1 MYQKWQEMYKSKLT
15 TADEAVAMIRD
26 EEIISS
32 AFGNGQPIGLFE
44 AMRERVMAGKLYK
57 PTILAASMVDGLPL
71 MDPEIKDKIEFD
83 SFFIKDER
91 SRIKE
96 GYYTYTPNKFSDL
109 EKISSR
115 GLRPVQVSV
124 LRVSP
129 MDSHGFFSTGINVD
143 FGWDMAKSNPNRRLL
158 MVEVNKYMP
167 RAYGSNHL
175 HISEVDVVTE
185 HDLPLIEAPEPPT
198 KKEWEIMGRYI
209 AEMVPDGATLQ
220 LGVGG
225 IPAAVGHCLIDKH
238 DLGVHTEVIP
248 EVYLDLYEA
257 GVITSRKKTFMPY
270 KWVAAFANG
279 TRRIYDFVD
288 ENPMVEMYGCG
299 FVNDPYNIAQNDN
312 MISVNATL
320 QIDLTGQCASEAI
333 GPVAFASTGG
343 QLDFVQGAWLSKGGK
358 SFICLES
365 TFVDKKGERK
375 SKIVPQLYPGSFVTT
390 PRTEVHWVVTE
401 YGAVLLKGQSIKTRV
416 KNLISIAHPDFRE
429 ELMFGAKKMGYLR

>member
-1 MYQKWQEMYKSKLT
+1 
-15 TADEAVAMIRD
+15 
-26 EEIISS
+26 
-32 AFGNGQPIGLFE
+32 
-44 AMRERVMAGKLYK
+44 
-57 PTILAASMVDGLPL
+57 MVNGLPL
-71 MDPEIKDKIEFD
+71 MDPEIADKIDFD

-91 SRIKE
+91 SFIKE
-96 GYYTYTPNKFSDL
+96 GYYTHTPNKFSDL

-143 FGWDMAKSNPNRRLL
+143 FGWDMAKSNPDRRLL

-167 RAYGSNHL
+167 RTYGSNHL

-185 HDLPLIEAPEPPT
+185 HDLPLIEQPEPPT
-198 KKEWEIMGRYI
+198 KKEWEMIGQYI

-225 IPAAVGHCLIDKH
+225 IPTAVGHCLKDKH

-248 EVYLDLYEA
+248 EVYMDLYEA
-257 GVITSRKKTFMPY
+257 GVVTSRKKTFMPH

-333 GPVAFASTGG
+333 GPVQFASTGG

-358 SFICLES
+358 SCNHTPYRGTLGSHRIRCGPAERPEHQDPGKEPHFYSPPRLSRGADVRRQTDGLPEIRTQNIHKNIECVFSHGLP
-365 TFVDKKGERK
+365 FVYYSNAKAGP
-375 SKIVPQLYPGSFVTT
+375 VPQEAS
-390 PRTEVHWVVTE
+390 
-401 YGAVLLKGQSIKTRV
+401 
-416 KNLISIAHPDFRE
+416 
-429 ELMFGAKKMGYLR
+429 